1 MSPPWVQF
9 QKRFRDKY
17 TLKDNQKQSRTDL
30 VFIEGGM
37 GSSDIHSCTSVA
49 VAVAAV
55 SAVTVEGEVVVT
67 NIRSHMHLEEA
78 EEVPVGMWYSALMAS
93 SFEIAE
99 QEQEAQRQK
108 RQQLAMRGWRCFESA
123 EKELH
128 HIAVVDMD
136 SVVS

>member
-1 MSPPWVQF
+1 
-9 QKRFRDKY
+9 
-17 TLKDNQKQSRTDL
+17 
-30 VFIEGGM
+30 M

-108 RQQLAMRGWRCFESA
+108 RQQVCVLAMRGWRCFESA